1 MKALHVIPVR
11 ITDVKQFIKHY
22 NLDERQRRG
31 LYGFLASQAGYGG
44 ATAVAR
50 DLEVSPI
57 TVKAGAD
64 ELKALCESDQT
75 TGEQNPSSA
84 KKRVRRSGGG
94 RKKLTSKYPGLMQ
107 ALAEVL
113 ERSTYGDP
121 QRVICWTTL
130 SLRKIQDELNS
141 QGFPVSYVVISELL
155 EEMGYSKQ
163 VNQKMLQVSKPHPDR
178 DAQFQFINEKCK
190 AWLNKGLPVISIDC
204 KKKENL
210 GNFKNGGAEY
220 RPKGKPR
227 HVYDHDW
234 LIKELGKVAPF
245 GIYNLNNNVGYVNLG
260 QSRDTAEFASESVA
274 RWWHFI
280 GEESFPGCKK
290 LFIVCDGGGSNGSR
304 VRLWKWALA
313 CFAEFYG
320 LEIHV
325 SHLPPGT
332 SKWNKVE
339 HRLFSYIS
347 KNWAGQPLVDIET
360 VVNLISN
367 TTTRTGLKVRCDI
380 DNNVYLKGTKITDEE
395 FDQIALDPIPEFGT
409 WNYIIRGFKHDE
421 DR

>member
-64 ELKALCESDQT
+64 ELKALCVSDQT
-75 TGEQNPSSA
+75 SA
-84 KKRVRRSGGG
+84 ESNASTAEKQVRRPGGG
-94 RKKLTSKYPGLMQ
+94 RKKLTVKHPGLMQ

-141 QGFPVSYVVISELL
+141 QGFQISHVVISELL
-155 EEMGYSKQ
+155 EEMGFSKQ

-190 AWLNKGLPVISIDC
+190 AWLSMGLPVISIDC

-280 GEESFPGCKK
+280 GEENFPGCRK
-290 LFIVCDGGGSNGSR
+290 LFRNS
-304 VRLWKWALA
+304 
-313 CFAEFYG
+313 
-320 LEIHV
+320 
-325 SHLPPGT
+325 
-332 SKWNKVE
+332 
-339 HRLFSYIS
+339 
-347 KNWAGQPLVDIET
+347 
-360 VVNLISN
+360 
-367 TTTRTGLKVRCDI
+367 
-380 DNNVYLKGTKITDEE
+380 
-395 FDQIALDPIPEFGT
+395 
-409 WNYIIRGFKHDE
+409 
-421 DR
+421 